1 MKMLIGLTGKTGSG
15 KSTAALTFEKCGAF
29 VADCDKIAHEVIL
42 EDTAKESIRKEFSD
56 EVFDPHGNVDRKK
69 LGAVVFSDEKKLEAL
84 NKIMHG
90 AIIEKALSM
99 CENSGKDI
107 CVLDG
112 SELETSGVHK
122 KCRCVIVITADEDI
136 RLNRI
141 LKRDSIDRE
150 TALRRIRSQKD
161 YQSEAVFIE
170 NNGSSRLLEEKIIS
184 IFNKFSGEINGKE
197 Q

>member
-15 KSTAALTFEKCGAF
+15 KSTAALVFEKCGAF

-42 EDTAKESIRKEFSD
+42 EETVKEKIRKAFSD
-56 EVFDPHGNVDRKK
+56 AVFNPDGNVDRKK
-69 LGAVVFSDEKKLEAL
+69 LGAIVFSSENKLAAL
-84 NKIMHG
+84 NKIMHS
-90 AIIEKALSM
+90 AIIGKALEM

-112 SELETSGVHK
+112 SELEASGVHK
-122 KCRCVIVITADEDI
+122 KCRYVIVITADEDI

-141 LKRDSIDRE
+141 LKRDNIDRE
-150 TALRRIRSQKD
+150 TALRRIRAQKD
-161 YQSEAVFIE
+161 YQSKAVFIE
-170 NNGSSRLLEEKIIS
+170 NNGNSLLLEEKIIS
-184 IFNKFSGEINGKE
+184 MFNKFSGEINDKE